1 MGVQLGDIVV
11 KEKLELSSL
20 AGRKVAIDAYNALY
34 QFLSIIRQKDGTP
47 LMDSH
52 GHVTSHLSGIFYRTA
67 RLLEIGIKPIYVFDG
82 KPPALKHRTIAE
94 RVEVRLQ
101 ASEKWQK
108 AKAAG
113 DLEGARKYAQAS
125 SRLTGEMV
133 AESKELLEA
142 MGLPFVQAPSEG
154 EAQAAW
160 MAREHKVDLC
170 CSQDF
175 DALLF
180 GAPQLARN
188 LTISGRRKLP
198 GKDVY
203 VDVEP
208 ELIDLE
214 ASLKAL
220 GIDRNKLI
228 WIGILIGTDFN
239 EGVKGIGPKKA
250 LKIVQGAG
258 NLAEAVEA
266 SKGEFEVEPS
276 EIENFFLHPPIEE
289 NVNVEF
295 GMPDRK
301 KLVEFLC
308 RKHDFSEERIG
319 GVADA
324 IAKKANEKGEQSSLE
339 RWSQ

>member
-1 MGVQLGDIVV
+1 MGVQLGDIVI
-11 KEKLELSSL
+11 KEPLELSSL

-47 LMDSH
+47 LMDSK

-67 RLLEIGIKPIYVFDG
+67 RLLEVGIKPIYVFDG
-82 KPPALKHRTIAE
+82 QPPALKGRVLGERAE
-94 RVEVRLQ
+94 IRL
-101 ASEKWQK
+101 AANEKWQK

-113 DLEGARKYAQAS
+113 DFEGARKYAQAS

-220 GIDRNKLI
+220 GIDRKKLI

-250 LKIVQGAG
+250 LKIVQGVSS
-258 NLAEAVEA
+258 LAEAVEA
-266 SKGEFEVEPS
+266 SKGEFEVEPA
-276 EIENFFLHPPIEE
+276 EIEQFFLHPPVEE
-289 NVNVEF
+289 NAKVEF
-295 GMPDRK
+295 GVPDRK

-308 RKHDFSEERIG
+308 KKHDFSEERIG

-324 IAKKANEKGEQSSLE
+324 IAKKASEKGEQSSLGN
-339 RWSQ
+339 WVG

>member
-47 LMDSH
+47 LMDSR

-67 RLLEIGIKPIYVFDG
+67 RLLEVGIKPIYVFDG
-82 KPPALKHRTIAE
+82 KPPQLKRKTIEARAE
-94 RVEVRLQ
+94 IRIEANER
-101 ASEKWQK
+101 WHK

-142 MGLPFVQAPSEG
+142 MGVPFVQAPSEG

-160 MAREHKVDLC
+160 MARERKVDLC

-208 ELIDLE
+208 ELIDLN

-220 GIDRNKLI
+220 GIDRKKLI

-258 NLAEAVEA
+258 SLAEAVEA
-266 SKGEFEVEPS
+266 SKGVFEVEPA
-276 EIENFFLHPPIEE
+276 EIEQFFLQPPVDENTPIE
-289 NVNVEF
+289 F
-295 GMPDRK
+295 GVPDRK
-301 KLVEFLC
+301 RIVGFLC
-308 RKHDFSEERIG
+308 KGHDFMEERVA

-324 IAKKANEKGEQSSLE
+324 IAKKASEKGEQSSLE
-339 RWSQ
+339 RWS